1 MSYVSYTRLRTPNA
15 VLEKMFEFISSR
27 GYRIIHPY
35 SEDSDIYERTLHDGY
50 RFTFM
55 DKTNS
60 YFITLR
66 SCNGYQIFGLN
77 DESTQDILKAGDYKD
92 DRFSGIGMV
101 VSDDFAPSTRW
112 YNQFNSPLNKKADA
126 NGHTDVLGVY
136 MPIPVPDFPRKY
148 PPDPVEEPDQV
159 EEPSLDLPKPPSPPI
174 PPVKDIIKEP
184 DEPKR
189 IEKITLYND
198 KSKSK
203 DMILHIIDHPYTY
216 YLPPEANAPLINVG
230 CSTNS
235 IMSKGLVIDSVA
247 DILPGYKLI
256 FDLSDFT
263 NLRPSAYIANAYI
276 DYKNGIDGYTHYSP
290 DKMLLPPITR
300 DNIELMHLPQS
311 RTGLDFEVWEVIY
324 KDFIIHHD
332 DVTTIPNTRVP
343 TLTMWNWTH
352 NRIAHRGYV
361 ILAIKTETFDSYVNF
376 SAIHKAWEDKT
387 SQEWQ
392 DYFAKKAQIDAE
404 YEANLTIYNAEK
416 AQYDEDYA
424 NWLSTVAALK
434 LEYSEKLSAYLIYL
448 DKKAKYE
455 DYLIALKEYEDWL
468 AKLEEYGNRY
478 TLYCNETLSEDSSQS
493 TIVFSLVKDNSD
505 YKQVTHLLVGNI
517 KKYDAW
523 NGGIIFSGSANRY
536 NMITSNNIYDDTIK
550 ESDKFIYPLLGTV
563 DETNTFLRIN
573 LLKEEGSIE
582 DPIPWASRGEDNIT
596 GKQLIMPI
604 RKDSTSTKAQIPHY
618 YNIQSKKAYVWVNNT
633 KVELNSKDGG
643 KDANTLNNM
652 TVNIPIYTAILD
664 NPEGANLYAGT
675 GEVIGVYFIS
685 LLNIA
690 TASVYKHMYPKDEPM
705 CQVFP
710 MGRRRGYYGFDGISI
725 EQTWR

>member
-35 SEDSDIYERTLHDGY
+35 SEDSDIYEGTLHDGY

-66 SCNGYQIFGLN
+66 SCNSYQIFGLN
-77 DESTQDILKAGDYKD
+77 DESTQDILKAEHYKD
-92 DRFSGIGMV
+92 DRLSGIGMV

-112 YNQFNSPLNKKADA
+112 YNQFNSPLSKEADA

-148 PPDPVEEPDQV
+148 PPDQVEEPAPV
-159 EEPSLDLPKPPSPPI
+159 EEPSLDLPELPIPPI
-174 PPVKDIIKEP
+174 PPVKDVIKEP
-184 DEPKR
+184 EEPKR
-189 IEKITLYND
+189 VEKITLYND
-198 KSKSK
+198 KSSSK

-230 CSTNS
+230 WDSHS
-235 IMSKGLVIDSVA
+235 IMNKGLVIDSVA

-256 FDLSDFT
+256 FDLSDWS
-263 NLRPSAYIANAYI
+263 NLQPSPYTAGYYI
-276 DYKNGIDGYTHYSP
+276 DYKWQIGIYTHYSP
-290 DKMLLPPITR
+290 YEMLLPPITR
-300 DNIELMHLPQS
+300 DNIELIHLPHS
-311 RTGLDFEVWEVIY
+311 RTGLDFEVWEVVY
-324 KDFIIHHD
+324 KDFTIHND
-332 DVTTIPNTRVP
+332 DRTTIPDTRIP
-343 TLTMWNWTH
+343 TLTMWGKEYD
-352 NRIAHRGYV
+352 RVSYRGYV
-361 ILAIKTETFDSYVNF
+361 ILAIKTETFDQYANF
-376 SAIHKAWEDKT
+376 PAIYKAWKDKT
-387 SQEWQ
+387 SQEWK
-392 DYFAKKAQIDAE
+392 DYLTKKAQIDAK
-404 YEANLTIYNAEK
+404 YEAELVTYNSEK
-416 AQYDEDYA
+416 AKYDADYA
-424 NWLSTVAALK
+424 DWLSTVAALK
-434 LEYSEKLSAYLIYL
+434 LEYQEKLSVYLIYL

-455 DYLIALKEYEDWL
+455 GYLRALKEYEDWL

-478 TLYCNETLSEDSSQS
+478 TLYCNETLSEDGSQS

-505 YKQVTHLLVGNI
+505 YKQVTHLLVGNL

-523 NGGIIFSGSANRY
+523 TGGIIFSGSANRY
-536 NMITSNNIYDDTIK
+536 NMIPSNNVYDDTIK
-550 ESDKFIYPLLGTV
+550 KSDKYIYPLLGSAK
-563 DETNTFLRIN
+563 ETNTFLRIN
-573 LLKEEGSIE
+573 LLKEKGSTE
-582 DPIPWASRGEDNIT
+582 DPIPWASSGADNIT

-604 RKDSTSTKAQIPHY
+604 RTDDTATIAQIPHY
-618 YNIQSKKAYVWVNNT
+618 NNMQSKWTN
-633 KVELNSKDGG
+633 DGG
-643 KDANTLNNM
+643 KNENTLNNM

-664 NPEGANLYAGT
+664 NPEGANPYAGT

-690 TASVYKHMYPKDEPM
+690 TASVYKHMYPRDEPM